1 MKKVS
6 DSLTF
11 RYRGLVG
18 VICLLPIGISITFSS
33 PFISEDTF
41 TDLVMDALGWFCF
54 AMYAT
59 FRTWATLYIGGR
71 KDKKLQTQGAYS
83 ITRNP
88 LYFGTFCFMLSISFF
103 LKSVSMVIAMI
114 ITCVIYSYW
123 VIASEEK
130 VLLRIFGEAFSNYAR
145 DTPRIIPRFSRYYAT
160 DFIIVNLKPLK
171 TEAKRLWRAA
181 ALLILIVLIMHFR
194 TAPWWPHWFI
204 LP

>member
-18 VICLLPIGISITFSS
+18 VICILPIGIAIIFSS
-33 PFISEDTF
+33 PFLLEDTF
-41 TDLVMDALGWFCF
+41 TDLTMDALGWFSF
-54 AMYAT
+54 VMYAT
-59 FRTWATLYIGGR
+59 FRTWAALYIGGR
-71 KDKKLQTQGAYS
+71 KDKELQTQGPYS

-88 LYFGTFCFMLSISFF
+88 LYFGTFCFMLSVSFF
-103 LKSVSMVIAMI
+103 LKSVSLVIAMVI
-114 ITCVIYSYW
+114 MGVIYSYW
-123 VIASEEK
+123 IIASEEK
-130 VLLRIFGEAFSNYAR
+130 VLHGIFREAFSNYVR
-145 DTPRIIPRFSRYYAT
+145 NTPRIIPRFSRYYAT
-160 DFIIVNLKPLK
+160 DFVTVNLKTLK

-181 ALLILIVLIMHFR
+181 TLLILIEFIMHLR